1 MSHPG
6 LPASGPDVLFWP
18 ESWMI
23 RIVAM
28 LCLLGAACLPRPVL
42 ADGAAIIVLDASG
55 SMWDEVDGRPKLEIA
70 REALGDVLRSLP
82 ADSALGLL
90 AYGHRVKGDCNDIE
104 LLVPPATG
112 RAAAI
117 SSVADHLR
125 FIGKTPLTEAVR
137 QAAAVLDSTAQK
149 ATVILITDGIENC
162 SGDPCALGAE
172 LEDTGAD
179 FTAHVVGFGLTD
191 AEGAEVACLAQNTGG
206 VYLQAGDAASLG
218 DALRATVLA
227 GDPIPAPEPTT
238 APTPSPTP
246 DPPPAPLP
254 DPVPEPA
261 PEPIPEPPPIPAPEP
276 PPPEPPPAPAANF
289 APQIVLVA
297 GGTPLGEDV
306 PRSFTLT
313 PLNPDD
319 TTGSAPLAAIDLA
332 QSYVPPGVYR
342 LETQLGA
349 LKVAQDITVPSSGMA
364 EPVVLLNAAHVVLS
378 PKIGADAGVED
389 TAVLRLD
396 APGGISV
403 TATGRADTYL
413 PAGDT
418 LVTAQLDAVTA
429 TQTLT
434 LLAGQKVVQD
444 IFISAA
450 VLVPVVDYVP
460 GMPVNDPDLTVEIMD
475 ARRNVDGSYRTISTG
490 VGTDHEFHLPA
501 GDYVAVTTLDLV
513 ITETPFSV
521 ALIKRI
527 DLPITLDAGVLS
539 VSAPGAQTIKI
550 LTPPDI
556 AGNAVVL
563 DSFDLA
569 RVLHTMP
576 AGDYLAQASFGDQTA
591 RAAFTITPGARTE
604 VALSPP

>member
-1 MSHPG
+1 
-6 LPASGPDVLFWP
+6 
-18 ESWMI
+18 MI
-23 RIVAM
+23 RIIAM
-28 LCLLGAACLPRPVL
+28 LCLLGAIIAPRPAM

-70 REALGDVLRSLP
+70 RAALGDVLRSLP
-82 ADSALGLL
+82 ADSSLGLL

-117 SSVADHLR
+117 SGVADHLR

-137 QAAAVLDSTAQK
+137 QAAAVLDSPAQK

-179 FTAHVVGFGLTD
+179 FTAHVIGLGLTE
-191 AEGAEVACLAQNTGG
+191 AEGTEVACLAQNTGG

-227 GDPIPAPEPTT
+227 GDVTPVPAPEPI
-238 APTPSPTP
+238 P
-246 DPPPAPLP
+246 DADPEPVPPPPEP
-254 DPVPEPA
+254 MPEPEPA
-261 PEPIPEPPPIPAPEP
+261 PEPVPAPEP
-276 PPPEPPPAPAANF
+276 APQPPEPPPAPAANF
-289 APQIVLVA
+289 APQVVLVT
-297 GGTPLGEDV
+297 GGSPLGDDV
-306 PRSFTLT
+306 PRSFRLT
-313 PLNPDD
+313 QRNADG
-319 TTGSAPLAAIDLA
+319 TTGSAPLADIDLA
-332 QSYVPPGVYR
+332 QTYVPPGTYR
-342 LETQLGA
+342 LETSLGA
-349 LKVAQDITVPSSGMA
+349 LKVAQDITIPPDGMA
-364 EPVVLLNAAHVVLS
+364 APVVVLNAAHVVLS

-396 APGGISV
+396 APGGINITV
-403 TATGRADTYL
+403 TGPADTYL
-413 PAGDT
+413 PAGET
-418 LVTAQLDAVTA
+418 RVTAQLDAVTS
-429 TQTLT
+429 TQIISLQ
-434 LLAGQKVVQD
+434 AGQDMAHD

-450 VLVPVVDYVP
+450 VLAPLVDYIP

-475 ARRNVDGSYRTISTG
+475 ARRNVDGSYRVISTG
-490 VGTDHEFHLPA
+490 TGPDHEFHLPA

-513 ITETPFSV
+513 STETPFSV

-527 DLPITLDAGVLS
+527 ELPITLDAGVLS

-569 RVLHTMP
+569 HVLHTMP

-591 RAAFTITPGARTE
+591 RSAFTITPGTRTE
-604 VALSPP
+604 VALAPP